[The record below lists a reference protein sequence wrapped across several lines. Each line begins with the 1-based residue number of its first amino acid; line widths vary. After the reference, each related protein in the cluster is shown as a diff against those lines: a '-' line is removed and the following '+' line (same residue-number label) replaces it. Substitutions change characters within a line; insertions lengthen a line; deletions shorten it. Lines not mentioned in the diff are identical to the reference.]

1 MKKQKWISLLLVLV
15 LVCNVLITG
24 CDSNRSKDEVGP
36 EVGKW
41 HGEVKLSD
49 LSGNSMSEED
59 KSMLALLAGNIFF
72 DIDVEFCKDGTF
84 SYEVNTDKL
93 EEAFSKSVST
103 FSKWIL
109 NFDISLFVDRIVE
122 SALSEVME
130 NSNTDMTGEYYT
142 REDGVIVATDN
153 GTIYF
158 KIMANRLIQIDE
170 NGNKFIDFKKA
181 ESSK

>member
-1 MKKQKWISLLLVLV
+1 
-15 LVCNVLITG
+15 
-24 CDSNRSKDEVGP
+24 
-36 EVGKW
+36 
-41 HGEVKLSD
+41 
-49 LSGNSMSEED
+49 
-59 KSMLALLAGNIFF
+59 
-72 DIDVEFCKDGTF
+72 
-84 SYEVNTDKL
+84 
-93 EEAFSKSVST
+93 
-103 FSKWIL
+103 
-109 NFDISLFVDRIVE
+109 
-122 SALSEVME
+122 ME